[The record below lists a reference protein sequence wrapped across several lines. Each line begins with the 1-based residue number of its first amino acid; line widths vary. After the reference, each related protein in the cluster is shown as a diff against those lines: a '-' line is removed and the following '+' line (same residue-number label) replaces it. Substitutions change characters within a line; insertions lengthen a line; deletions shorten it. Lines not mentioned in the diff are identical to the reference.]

1 MRIAIVDDM
10 LIAVE
15 ALRRILLTVPGYE
28 IAWTAKNGI
37 EAVAKCAQ
45 DTPDLILMNLV
56 MPVMDGVEATRRI
69 MTEYP
74 CAILIVTSS
83 IGIHA
88 SKVFEAMG
96 YGALDAINTP
106 SFGAKDN
113 AFGGAELL
121 VKVANIAKLVGKLK
135 ANSKYNNTKN
145 SAIANLKSTV
155 PPILAIGS
163 STGGPQALA
172 TILSSFRADFKA
184 AIAIVQHVDAEFA
197 PGLAEWLNNQS
208 KIPVEIATNNTHLE
222 VGKAVIAATNDH
234 LILQP
239 NLMLKYTQEPRDYPY
254 RPSVDTFFKSLAE
267 HWPVPGIGVLLTG
280 MGKDGAKGL
289 LALREASWHTI
300 AQDRAS
306 CVVYG
311 MPKAA
316 VELDAALEVLTLDA
330 IATSCIKHLSL

>member
-10 LIAVE
+10 PIAVE
-15 ALRRILLTVPGYE
+15 AIRRIILTVPNYE
-28 IAWTAKNGI
+28 IAWIASNGE

-45 DTPDLILMNLV
+45 DTPDLILMNLI
-56 MPVMDGVEATRRI
+56 MPVMDGSEATRRI
-69 MTEYP
+69 MSNSP

-83 IGIHA
+83 IGTHTA
-88 SKVFEAMG
+88 KVFEAMG

-106 SFGAKDN
+106 TFAANN
-113 AFGGAELL
+113 AESGSELL
-121 VKVANIAKLVGKLK
+121 TKIGRIARLVGKSNPTPK
-135 ANSKYNNTKN
+135 TKN
-145 SAIANLKSTV
+145 PKLKSAV
-155 PPILAIGS
+155 PPLLAIGS

-172 TILSSFRADFKA
+172 TILSLLPEDFHA
-184 AIAIVQHVDAEFA
+184 AVAIVQHVDAEFA

-208 KIPVEIATNNTHLE
+208 KLPVSLATGNTHLE
-222 VGKAVIAATNDH
+222 AGKVVIAATNDH

-239 NLMLKYTQEPRDYPY
+239 NLRLKYTQEPRDYPY
-254 RPSVDTFFKSLAE
+254 HPSVDRFFTSLAE
-267 HWPVPGIGVLLTG
+267 HWAPKGVGLLLTG

-289 LALREASWHTI
+289 LALREADWHTI

-316 VELDAALEVLTLDA
+316 VELNAAVEVLPLEA
-330 IATSCIKHLSL
+330 IARSCIKHLPH